1 MLEDIENPKAIMDRL
16 LTVDE
21 TASILGISR
30 ATLYTWI
37 CRKKIEVVK
46 IGSRALFDPAYIKD
60 YIKKH
65 TVRTISYELMKK
77 GRINDRQ
84 NNLYK
89 ASKAGKADEYR

>member
-16 LTVDE
+16 LNVDE

-37 CRKKIEVVK
+37 CRKKVEVVK
-46 IGSRALFDPAYIKD
+46 IGSRAMFDPEYIKD

-65 TVRTISYELMKK
+65 TVRTISYELRNK
-77 GRINDRQ
+77 RRC
-84 NNLYK
+84 
-89 ASKAGKADEYR
+89 